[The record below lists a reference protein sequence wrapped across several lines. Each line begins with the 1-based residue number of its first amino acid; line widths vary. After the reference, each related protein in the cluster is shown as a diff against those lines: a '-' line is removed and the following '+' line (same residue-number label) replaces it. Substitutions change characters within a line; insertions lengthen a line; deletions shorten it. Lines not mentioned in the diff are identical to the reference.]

1 MNEKIMYTVSAS
13 PHVKS
18 DEDTR
23 KLMIDVIVA
32 LIPALFMAVMIFGLR
47 ALTLTLTGVVSC
59 LFFEFLYTKLMKKPS
74 TVGDMSAVVTGIL
87 LVYCLPVAAPW
98 WIVVIGSFFAIVVV
112 KQLFGGIGKNFLN
125 PALAARAFLFAWP
138 VIMTTWAKPFAYLPV
153 FMNKSVDM
161 VTTATPLYL
170 MKQNETLPD
179 LWDMFVGNI
188 GGSIGETSAL
198 MLILGGI
205 YLIVRRVI
213 SPRIPLSFLLTVAA
227 LSFIF
232 PRNLEA
238 SQWMLYQLLAG
249 GLMLGA
255 FFMATDYV
263 TSPVTPRGQII
274 FGVGCGLITVFIRY
288 FGSYPEGVSY
298 GIMIMNL
305 LVWLIDKYTFPK
317 KFGGGTK

>member
-1 MNEKIMYTVSAS
+1 MNEKTMYTVSAS
-13 PHVKS
+13 PHVRS

-32 LIPALFMAVMIFGLR
+32 LVPALLVAIMLYGPR
-47 ALTLTLTGVVSC
+47 AFTLTLTGAFSC
-59 LFFEFLYTKLMKKPS
+59 MFFELLYTKLMKKP
-74 TVGDMSAVVTGIL
+74 TTIGDMSAVVTGVL
-87 LVYCLPVAAPW
+87 LVYCLPVTVPHW
-98 WIVVIGSFFAIVVV
+98 LVVIGSFFAIVVV

-125 PALAARAFLFAWP
+125 PALTARAFLFAWP
-138 VIMTTWAKPFAYLPV
+138 VLMTTWVKPFEYLPA
-153 FMNKSVDM
+153 FKKSVDM

-170 MKQNETLPD
+170 MRQKETLPT

-188 GGSIGETSAL
+188 GGCIGETSAL

-205 YLIVRRVI
+205 YLIARKVI

-227 LSFIF
+227 LTFIF
-232 PRNLEA
+232 PKTPEA
-238 SQWMLYQLLAG
+238 TDWMLYQLLAG

-305 LVWLIDKYTFPK
+305 LVWVIDKYTFPK
-317 KFGGGTK
+317 KFGGGVK